1 MFLFSIIVF
10 KMIKFLA
17 KVKTGFTIRL
27 TVLGFRFC
35 EKSSMS
41 FKNPI
46 IYKKI
51 EIFDKW
57 DINKGEDA
65 IILWELMLSI

>member
-1 MFLFSIIVF
+1 MFSITVF

-17 KVKTGFTIRL
+17 KVKTGLTIRL
-27 TVLGFRFC
+27 IVLGFRFC

-51 EIFDKW
+51 EIFDK
-57 DINKGEDA
+57 
-65 IILWELMLSI
+65 